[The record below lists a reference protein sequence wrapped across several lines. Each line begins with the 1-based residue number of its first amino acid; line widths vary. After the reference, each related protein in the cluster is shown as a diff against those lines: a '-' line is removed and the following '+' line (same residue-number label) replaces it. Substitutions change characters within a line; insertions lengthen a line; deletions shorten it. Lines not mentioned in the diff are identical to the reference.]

1 MQTEIVGNVELEIAE
16 ERLTRYLEMA
26 DGRKIKVITQI
37 VKSEQQYRDRDWL
50 AEQYTVKNM
59 SMQEIADI
67 CDVSAMTINLWLNK
81 YDIPTRSRG
90 RR

>member
-16 ERLTRYLEMA
+16 ERLTRYLNMA

-50 AEQYTVKNM
+50 AEQYTVKDM

>member
-50 AEQYTVKNM
+50 AEQYTVKDM

>member
-67 CDVSAMTINLWLNK
+67 CDV
-81 YDIPTRSRG
+81 
-90 RR
+90 